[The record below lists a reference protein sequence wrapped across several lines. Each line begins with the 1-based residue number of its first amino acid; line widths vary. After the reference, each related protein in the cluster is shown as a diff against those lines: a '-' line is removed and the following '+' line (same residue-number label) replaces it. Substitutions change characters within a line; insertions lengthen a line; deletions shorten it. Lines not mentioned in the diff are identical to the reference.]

1 MADLSVRPKQ
11 GGWQRM
17 ADALLRSL
25 GGTEAALRMP
35 VTASPAIGEQLGSP
49 TAGFADLLLSPAA
62 FRKVRVTVTD
72 GDQAKYEL
80 LVSASSVEAQVS
92 RLGLTSADVLFAMGL
107 GIAVANEFFLI
118 EGVSFTS
125 AAGLVSVYRVLLR
138 AADTQSY

>member
-17 ADALLRSL
+17 ADTLLRSL
-25 GGTEAALRMP
+25 GGTQAALRLPM
-35 VTASPAIGEQLGSP
+35 TATSAIGEELGSP
-49 TAGFADLLLSPAA
+49 STGFAELPLSPAA

-80 LVSASSVEAQVS
+80 LISASAVEAQVS
-92 RLGLTSADVLFAMGL
+92 RLGLASADVLFAMGL
-107 GIAVANEFFLI
+107 GISVTNEFFLI

-125 AAGLVSVYRVLLR
+125 AGGLVSVYRVLLR